1 MYKCIRICTFKH
13 SIIHDMLQ
21 IKKYA
26 VAFLLLLLIMGASSC
41 GLFKSKN
48 KCDECP
54 TWGQKELPADNK
66 KVVNV

>member
-1 MYKCIRICTFKH
+1 
-13 SIIHDMLQ
+13 MLQ
-21 IKKYA
+21 ITKYSVA
-26 VAFLLLLLIMGASSC
+26 VLLVFLIIGSSSC

-54 TWGQKELPADNK
+54 TWGQKELPSDDK